1 MGKKQNPKWP
11 NHPFINVFYSDPWCN
26 TNGVEIEGVN
36 PKWVQKNSDSRSGT
50 SFEGG
55 AYLEAIF
62 SSASLQL
69 PSLPSHPWTTTLH
82 MLWTQQIFQLLK
94 EIENLTKMKSL
105 FGRFKGDLS
114 MTWKSQPSIA
124 WLRRRIELRTI
135 SQREQARRLKTC
147 CCCCSR
153 LG

>member
-1 MGKKQNPKWP
+1 
-11 NHPFINVFYSDPWCN
+11 
-26 TNGVEIEGVN
+26 
-36 PKWVQKNSDSRSGT
+36 
-50 SFEGG
+50 
-55 AYLEAIF
+55 LEAIF
-62 SSASLQL
+62 SSASFQL

-114 MTWKSQPSIA
+114 RTWKSQPSIA

-147 CCCCSR
+147 CCCSR